1 MKITIPK
8 TTSIASRVFLVI
20 LVQLL
25 CFSTIYAQSVIT
37 GVVKDNS
44 GGTIPSATV
53 QVKGKNIVSSTDI
66 DGKFKI
72 NANKTDILQ
81 FRFIGYQTQEITV
94 GNRKILNII
103 LQPDN
108 KNLSEVIVTG
118 YSKQSKRD
126 VTGAASTISADVIG
140 QTPVT
145 SVEGAIEGRVSGV
158 TVDAQGGPGDQ
169 ATIRIRGIG
178 SLGNNDPLYVIDGVQ
193 VRVGTAYGS
202 QSISNLLNP
211 SDIASITIL
220 KDPSLIALYG
230 AEGSNGVI
238 VITTK
243 TGKLGAPKL
252 DYSGYYGVEDPRN
265 LPKMITPQQEAD
277 ALYSSYINSGLTP
290 PASFTS
296 FYGSGTTPV
305 LPDYIIENN
314 NAGGIQ
320 NDGVMAGN
328 PQANPSLYNQQNYR
342 IIQTN
347 KTGTDWWGL
356 LFRPAPTESHNL
368 SLTGATDKSNY
379 AVSLGYLNDQG
390 TLLNSYFERY
400 SMRVN
405 TSFTVQPWLRIGE
418 NLEVSFT
425 SQNSEGRNQG
435 YGNDIA
441 ALYQLSPL
449 LPKYDIAGN
458 PAGTNSALILGNTTN
473 PYTSR
478 VNSLADKDYT
488 QSIVGSAYAD
498 ATIFKGLIYTNQIG
512 FQFFPNEFHDYSP
525 ASFQD
530 PVPSATNQLTEGGSY
545 STDWRWLNKLAYS
558 TTINNIHSITALA
571 GYEIDENVSRSYGAS
586 VENILYPSANT
597 EYLGNG
603 TPLAG
608 IGAPFGTGGKAT
620 NISYFAN
627 ATYSLMDKYLL
638 TGTVRRDGSSLFG
651 PQEQYGTFGA
661 TSVGW
666 RISKEDFLKNVSW
679 LSDLKLRAS
688 YGTVGNNAVGLPN
701 AYLAL
706 LTHDANGNYD
716 LGGTNTS
723 SLAGYYPS
731 QLGNPYLQWEVN
743 KTTNLGFDAAFFNNS
758 LTASFNWYDRIT
770 DKLIY
775 NPPFSGTA
783 GSETAPYQNI
793 MNFSNK
799 GIELELGYHSKVG
812 EVHYDM
818 GFNITTDKNRVNY
831 IDGLPGAFI
840 QGGLFG
846 SNNSTFLTRDVVGQP
861 VSSFYGYVYQG
872 LYRTAADIANHA
884 TESSLGI
891 TSANALG
898 NVMYK
903 DLNGDGKIDQSDET
917 LIGSP
922 IPKFTYGY
930 NLNLTYKS
938 FDMGIFFQGSYGN
951 KIFNYGKAME
961 EIPNSNPGLGGLTV
975 GSLNTW
981 SPSNPNATLPIF
993 AQGSAAVT
1001 NSPSSFFVE
1010 SGSYLRLKMAQIGYT
1025 LPQLKGIRKLRVYV
1039 QAFNLLTI
1047 TKYSGQDP
1055 EVNDGNPNDLGID
1068 YGTAYPI
1075 SQKFLIGVNL
1085 GL

>member
-8 TTSIASRVFLVI
+8 TTFITSRVFLVI

-25 CFSTIYAQSVIT
+25 CFHTIYAQSVIS
-37 GVVKDNS
+37 GVVKDNN
-44 GGTIPSATV
+44 GATIPSATV
-53 QVKGKNIVSSTDI
+53 QVKGKNIVSSTDG
-66 DGKFKI
+66 DGKYKI

-81 FRFIGYQTQEITV
+81 FRFIGFQTQEVLV
-94 GNRKILNII
+94 GNKTTVNVI

-108 KNLSEVIVTG
+108 KNLNEVIVTG

-126 VTGAASTISADVIG
+126 VTGAASTISASVIG
-140 QTPVT
+140 QAPVT
-145 SVEGAIEGRVSGV
+145 SLEGAIEGRVSGV

-169 ATIRIRGIG
+169 ATIRIRGVG

-193 VRVGTAYGS
+193 IRVGDAYGS
-202 QSISNLLNP
+202 QNVSNLLNP
-211 SDIASITIL
+211 SDIESITIL

-230 AEGSNGVI
+230 SRGSNGVV

-243 TGKLGAPKL
+243 SGKMGAPKL
-252 DYSGYYGVEDPRN
+252 EYSGYYGVENPRN

-277 ALYSSYINSGLTP
+277 ALYSSYINSGVPL

-314 NAGGIQ
+314 NTGGIQ

-328 PQANPSLYNQQNYR
+328 PQANPALYNQQNYR
-342 IIQTN
+342 IIQAN
-347 KTGTDWWGL
+347 KAGTDWWKL
-356 LFRPAPTESHNL
+356 LFKAAPTESHNL
-368 SLTGATDKSNY
+368 SLSGATDKSNY
-379 AVSLGYLNDQG
+379 SIALGYLNDHG
-390 TLLNSYFERY
+390 TLLNSYFQRY

-405 TSFTVQPWLRIGE
+405 TSFTVQPWLKVGE
-418 NLEVSFT
+418 NLEVSFA

-441 ALYQLSPL
+441 ALYEISPL

-473 PYTSR
+473 PYTAR
-478 VNSLADKDYT
+478 VNSLADKNYT
-488 QSIVGSAYAD
+488 QSIVGSAYAE
-498 ATIFKGLIYTNQIG
+498 ATILKGLTYTNQIG
-512 FQFFPNEFHDYSP
+512 FQFFPNEFHNYSP

-545 STDWRWLNKLAYS
+545 STDWRWLNKLAYT
-558 TTINNIHSITALA
+558 TTINNIHNITAFV
-571 GYEIDENVSRSYGAS
+571 GYEVNESVSRSYGAS

-603 TPLAG
+603 TPLPG

-620 NISYFAN
+620 TISYIAN
-627 ATYSLMDKYLL
+627 ATYSLLDKYLF
-638 TGTVRRDGSSLFG
+638 TGTLRRDGSSSFG
-651 PQEQYGTFGA
+651 PRNQYGNFGA
-661 TSVGW
+661 ASAGW
-666 RISKEDFLKNVSW
+666 RISKEDFLKDVSW

-688 YGTVGNNAVGLPN
+688 YGTVGNDAVGIPN

-716 LGGTNTS
+716 LGGTNTG

-731 QLGNPYLQWEVN
+731 QNGNPYLQWEVN
-743 KTTNLGFDAAFFNNS
+743 KTTNIGFDAAFFNNS
-758 LTASFNWYDRIT
+758 LTASFNWYNRTTDR
-770 DKLIY
+770 LIY

-799 GIELELGYHSKVG
+799 GIELELGYHSKIG
-812 EVHYDM
+812 QVHYDM

-846 SNNSTFLTRDVVGQP
+846 SNNSTFLTRSVVGQP

-872 LYRTAADIANHA
+872 LYRTAADVTNHA
-884 TESSLGI
+884 TEASLGI
-891 TSANALG
+891 TPTNALG

-903 DLNGDGKIDQSDET
+903 DLNGDGKIDQNDET
-917 LIGSP
+917 FIGSP

-930 NLNLTYKS
+930 NLNVNYKS
-938 FDMGIFFQGSYGN
+938 FDIGVFFQGSYGN
-951 KIFNYGKAME
+951 KIFNYGKALQ
-961 EIPNSNPGLGGLTV
+961 EIPNTNPGLGGLTV
-975 GSLNTW
+975 GALNTW

-1001 NSPSSFFVE
+1001 NAPSSFFVE

-1025 LPQLKGIRKLRVYV
+1025 LPQIKGIRRLRVYA

-1047 TKYSGQDP
+1047 TKYTGQDP
-1055 EVNDGNPNDLGID
+1055 EVNDGNPNNLGID